1 MKTNLFATFA
11 LSAATC
17 LALANAG
24 NAASLNLDF
33 SSTGGTLLDAQGQGT
48 GFTTRLSG
56 TGTALA
62 ANDPNLD
69 INTATGK
76 LTIRTGNNTGANQ
89 DFNGQV
95 GLDTLEAV
103 GIQLSSLGYTGS
115 EDFSVSAVFDP
126 LTPTNDFDQAGIFI
140 GSDAQSL
147 ARAGHITFGDG
158 QEYFS
163 GYNTAGV
170 DNNGRFFGFGFNGA
184 DGMTVTISRVG
195 GDWQFF
201 VDGLAWHPNTAGD
214 GAGTPVDPTG
224 FNGSPDLNSLSD
236 LTVGV
241 FAINVVNTVSETV
254 SLDSFSVNVP
264 VPGDACGDGTVDI
277 ECDFPLI
284 SDNLFNTVP
293 AGTLG
298 DVTLD
303 GVVNYADFRLWKNNY
318 VPEGSASGSIVGG
331 VPEPSGIVLAV
342 FALLGIAIRRR
353 VS

>member
-1 MKTNLFATFA
+1 MKTNLTGTIVLAAIWCVAWTG
-11 LSAATC
+11 LSRAA
-17 LALANAG
+17 A
-24 NAASLNLDF
+24 LNLDF

-62 ANDPNLD
+62 ASDPNLD

-76 LTIRTGNNTGANQ
+76 LTIRTGNNVGANQ
-89 DFNGQV
+89 DFNGQA

-103 GIQLSSLGYTGS
+103 GIQLSSLGYTGTQ
-115 EDFSVSAVFDP
+115 DFTVTAVFDP
-126 LTPTNDFDQAGIFI
+126 LQGTNDFDQAGVFI
-140 GSDAQSL
+140 GTDSATL
-147 ARAGHITFGDG
+147 TRAGHITFGGAG

-163 GYNTAGV
+163 GHTTGGT

-195 GDWQFF
+195 GDWQYFI
-201 VDGLAWHPNTAGD
+201 DGLAWHPNSGAD
-214 GAGTPVDPTG
+214 GSGTLIDPNG
-224 FNGSPDLNSLSD
+224 ANGSPNLDALSD

-241 FAINVVNTVSETV
+241 YAINVVNAISETV
-254 SLDSFSVNVP
+254 TLDSFSVNVP
-264 VPGDACGDGTVDI
+264 VPGDATGEGDVNLD
-277 ECDFPLI
+277 DFELI

-293 AGTLG
+293 AGTMG

-318 VPEGSASGSIVGG
+318 VPAGSSALSGGEG

-342 FALLGIAIRRR
+342 IALCGVVCGRR
-353 VS
+353 VQ